1 MKILIRYLIYEYLKI
16 FGLCLTSIMGVYFF
30 YDFIQKIR
38 RFIKY
43 DPSAIELLNYFLL
56 RIPKVI
62 EDITPLAVLIS
73 VLLTLGMLSRHN
85 EIIAMR
91 SAGIS
96 SARIAL
102 PFLIIF
108 FFISTVLFAA
118 NLSLVPHSKQRTDY
132 VRYVFIKNRPP
143 DLYFRQN
150 KIWLRVDQN
159 SFMNINYSDYK
170 NLTLFGVNLY
180 KLHEDFS
187 LNEHIEAER
196 IRYENGTWIIYEGT
210 RKRFLKDGEFEIEQ
224 LDRSVIPLRWKPED
238 FNAIVEDTDKMT
250 YRELDNYV
258 NRLVEEGY
266 TAQRYKVDLN
276 NKVAMPFMSIVFG
289 LIAIPLGL
297 TRVLGHGVSR
307 GIGLSLVIA
316 VAYWVVYSLC
326 ITLGYGQVLSPFLS
340 AWLPN
345 IIFGLVGVLLMSSL
359 RQ

>member
-1 MKILIRYLIYEYLKI
+1 MKILDRYLIYEYLKI
-16 FGLCLTSIMGVYFF
+16 FGLCLTAIVGVYFF
-30 YDFIQKIR
+30 YDFFQKIR

-43 DPSAIELLNYFLL
+43 DPSIMEILHYFLL

-62 EDITPLAVLIS
+62 EDITPLAVLMS
-73 VLLTLGMLSRHN
+73 VLLTLGILSRNN

-91 SAGIS
+91 NSGIS

-108 FFISTVLFAA
+108 FLISTVLFAA
-118 NLSLVPHSKQRTDY
+118 NLSLVPLSKQRTDY
-132 VRYVFIKNRPP
+132 VRYVLIKNRPP
-143 DLYFRQN
+143 DLYFRQSQ
-150 KIWLRVDQN
+150 IWLRAGQN
-159 SFMNINYSDYK
+159 TFMNIKLSDSN

-180 KLHEDFS
+180 KLNDDFS
-187 LNEHIEAER
+187 LNELIEAKR
-196 IRYENGTWIIYEGT
+196 IRYENGIWVLYEGT
-210 RKRFLKDGEFEIEQ
+210 RKRFLKDGQIEIEY

-250 YRELDNYV
+250 YRELDHYV
-258 NRLVEEGY
+258 DRLTEEGY

-276 NKVAMPFMSIVFG
+276 NKVAMPFMSVVFG

-297 TRVLGHGVSR
+297 TRALGRGVSR
-307 GIGLSLVIA
+307 GIGLSLIVA
-316 VAYWVVYSLC
+316 VAYWVIYSLC
-326 ITLGYGQVLSPFLS
+326 ITLGYGQVLSPFLA

-345 IIFGLVGVLLMSSL
+345 MLFGLVGVLLMAGL